1 VQEKLKEA
9 LDASDERQ
17 GEFKKQNKAL
27 LMREEELR
35 SKESEIECLRKKQA
49 EMVFEVTVKRD
60 QL

>member
-1 VQEKLKEA
+1 
-9 LDASDERQ
+9 
-17 GEFKKQNKAL
+17 
-27 LMREEELR
+27 MREEELR